1 MLQIECMPV
10 PLIQFENVTIQR
22 GERVVLDGITL
33 SIGQGEHVAIL
44 GPNGSG
50 KSTLIKVISREL
62 YPLLK
67 AEPWS
72 LRILGRDRWHLFE
85 LRNHLGLVSNDWMQ
99 MCNRDYSGYEI
110 VLSGFF
116 GSVGIWPNHK
126 VTPEMQEK
134 AREVM
139 ELLEIAHLAERSTN
153 ELSSGEARRILI
165 GRALVHDPQA
175 LVLDEPTTSLD
186 LHATHELR
194 EILRKLARAGI
205 SLIMV
210 THHLPDIIPEMGRVV
225 LIRNGRI
232 FCDGP
237 NVDTG
242 AIGSRKRLS
251 CALERS
257 WHGAHSPGKPRN
269 REFPESETAESSTP
283 PSIPLPR

>member
-1 MLQIECMPV
+1 
-10 PLIQFENVTIQR
+10 
-22 GERVVLDGITL
+22 
-33 SIGQGEHVAIL
+33 
-44 GPNGSG
+44 
-50 KSTLIKVISREL
+50 
-62 YPLLK
+62 
-67 AEPWS
+67 
-72 LRILGRDRWHLFE
+72 
-85 LRNHLGLVSNDWMQ
+85 
-99 MCNRDYSGYEI
+99 
-110 VLSGFF
+110 
-116 GSVGIWPNHK
+116 
-126 VTPEMQEK
+126 MQEK

-237 NVDTG
+237 KDQVFHSETLTHLFG
-242 AIGSRKRLS
+242 IPVEV
-251 CALERS
+251 LERGGYY
-257 WHGAHSPGKPRN
+257 HV
-269 REFPESETAESSTP
+269 
-283 PSIPLPR
+283 I